1 MTTSPNVTRMLK
13 QWSDGDRDALDALV
27 SVVYDELHRMARHY
41 LGHERPDHTL
51 QATALVNEAYL
62 KLVDAQHADWRDR
75 VHFFAV
81 AARIMHHIL
90 VDHARTHVAEKR
102 GGHAVKVPV
111 EEGRLMS
118 PRESAEVLA
127 LHDALEDLARVDEQ
141 QARIVELRYFGGL
154 SIEETATALGIS
166 PRTVNREW
174 SLARAWLKCAI
185 LESVDAARGPAED
198 ERNAPGSPYETPT
211 G

>member
-1 MTTSPNVTRMLK
+1 
-13 QWSDGDRDALDALV
+13 
-27 SVVYDELHRMARHY
+27 
-41 LGHERPDHTL
+41 
-51 QATALVNEAYL
+51 
-62 KLVDAQHADWRDR
+62 
-75 VHFFAV
+75 
-81 AARIMHHIL
+81 
-90 VDHARTHVAEKR
+90 
-102 GGHAVKVPV
+102 
-111 EEGRLMS
+111 MS

-154 SIEETATALGIS
+154 SIAETAEVLDVS

-185 LESVDAARGPAED
+185 LESVDSARGPAED